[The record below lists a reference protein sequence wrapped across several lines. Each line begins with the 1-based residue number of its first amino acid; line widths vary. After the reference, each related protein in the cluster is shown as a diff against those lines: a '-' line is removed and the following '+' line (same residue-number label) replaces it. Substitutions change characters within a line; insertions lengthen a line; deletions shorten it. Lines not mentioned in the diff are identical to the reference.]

1 MCHRGSKHA
10 ASHVTIS
17 TSQQLWWFRWF
28 IYSMYAG
35 IRGIPQMQ
43 PLHYRKMFGFPH
55 LAINRL
61 KRHPASSK
69 QAFGFHLWQTGF
81 ILPFFSFR
89 TFPMTNRRWSL
100 TWMLLMVWWWRATC
114 SRGPAMRL
122 RPGTGNYK
130 NPHKHLCYVSLIS
143 LSKRSDKTFLLSLYN
158 MSHNKEKFGYQGNTG
173 SLKTEWSF
181 KGNILSHKN
190 DKLIESSSSK

>member
-1 MCHRGSKHA
+1 MISSSNPSGPRLGLHPCIPACFCFPLASSKGSHERGWRLI
-10 ASHVTIS
+10 SHESLCLCNNLHHSHICSQCATEVVGMQLHTWPFLHH
-17 TSQQLWWFRWF
+17 TSYDDSDGLYTVCMLVFEEYLRCSL
-28 IYSMYAG
+28 Y
-35 IRGIPQMQ
+35 
-43 PLHYRKMFGFPH
+43 YRKMFGFPH

-69 QAFGFHLWQTGF
+69 QAFGFHLWQPGF

-114 SRGPAMRL
+114 SRGPAMPL

-130 NPHKHLCYVSLIS
+130 NPHKHV
-143 LSKRSDKTFLLSLYN
+143 T
-158 MSHNKEKFGYQGNTG
+158 
-173 SLKTEWSF
+173 
-181 KGNILSHKN
+181 
-190 DKLIESSSSK
+190 